1 MTSSVYIFQ
10 GKQSTANKIVNVFT
24 AHNKIVAMK
33 MKLASW
39 IKKIDCGNLESFEPL
54 SSFSSDENNRLVLK

>member
-1 MTSSVYIFQ
+1 M
-10 GKQSTANKIVNVFT
+10 NVFT

-39 IKKIDCGNLESFEPL
+39 IKKVYCGNLGSFEPL
-54 SSFSSDENNRLVLK
+54 SSFSSDKNKRLVLK